1 MRHHRNNY
9 DALRLLGALLVLL
22 NHSMELSAQHG
33 FGFAGQSVS
42 TLGVKIFFCISG
54 YLVAT
59 SWMNDPNP
67 LRFLVRRAR
76 RILPAL
82 ALVVILGILVIGPV
96 FTTVPLAE
104 YFASPMTF
112 RYLGNIVFYVSYAL
126 PGVFATLPIP
136 YALNGSLWTL
146 PVEVTLYVLVPIYVF
161 AGRRHAAAMVAL
173 FLAAV
178 ALSTYFFVQRPALFA
193 VAGTEFWTASTLVP
207 YFVGGALLAS
217 LRLERFLDARLG
229 VAGIVLMHFL
239 APRLGYGA
247 EIALCVVLPYA
258 TIAVGRASWLVLREA
273 GRWGDFSYGIYLWAF
288 PIQQSIVQVLGTG
301 IGGLGNAAIALP
313 LTLGMAA
320 LSYHLVEKRAM
331 RIGMSL
337 RLPVP
342 TAPVTS

>member
-1 MRHHRNNY
+1 VIHHRNNY
-9 DALRLLGALLVLL
+9 DALRLLGAVLVLV
-22 NHSMELSAQHG
+22 NHSMELG
-33 FGFAGQSVS
+33 GGRVLGFAGQSIS

-59 SWMNDPNP
+59 SWMNDPSP
-67 LRFLVRRAR
+67 IRFLVRRAR

-82 ALVVILGILVIGPV
+82 ALVVILSILVIGPV
-96 FTTVPLAE
+96 FTTVPLAD
-104 YFASPMTF
+104 YFASPTTF

-136 YALNGSLWTL
+136 HAVNGSLWTL
-146 PVEVTLYVLVPIYVF
+146 PVEITLYGLVPLYVF
-161 AGRRHAAAMVAL
+161 AARRHAAAMVAL

-229 VAGIVLMHFL
+229 VAGIVLMSFL
-239 APRLGYGA
+239 APRLGHWA
-247 EIALCVVLPYA
+247 EVALCVVLPYA
-258 TIAVGRASWLVLREA
+258 AISVGRASWPVLREA
-273 GRWGDFSYGIYLWAF
+273 GRRGDFSYGCYLWAF

-301 IGGLGNAAIALP
+301 IGGWGNAAIALP
-313 LTLGMAA
+313 LTLGMAM

-331 RIGMSL
+331 RIGTSL
-337 RLPVP
+337 RLPMQ
-342 TAPVTS
+342 TATATS

>member
-22 NHSMELSAQHG
+22 NHSMELSAGRG

-59 SWMNDPNP
+59 SWMNDPSP
-67 LRFLVRRAR
+67 VRFLVRRAR

-82 ALVVILGILVIGPV
+82 ALVVILSILVIGPV
-96 FTTVPLAE
+96 FTTLPLAE
-104 YFASPMTF
+104 YFAHPWIV
-112 RYLGNIVFYVSYAL
+112 RYLGNVVFYVSYVL

-136 YALNGSLWTL
+136 NAVNGSLWTL
-146 PVEVTLYVLVPIYVF
+146 PIEVTLYVLVPIYVF
-161 AGRRHAAAMVAL
+161 AGRVHAAAMTGL

-178 ALSTYFFVQRPALFA
+178 GLSTYFFVQRPAFFV
-193 VAGTEFWTASTLVP
+193 VAGTEFWTGATLVP

-229 VAGIVLMHFL
+229 VAGIVLMYFL
-239 APRLGYGA
+239 APRMGYWA
-247 EIALCVVLPYA
+247 EITLCVVLPYA
-258 TIAVGRASWLVLREA
+258 TIAVGRASWPVLREA

-301 IGGLGNAAIALP
+301 IGGLNNAAIALP
-313 LTLGMAA
+313 LTLGMAM

-331 RIGMSL
+331 RIGTPM
-337 RLPVP
+337 RLPVQ
-342 TAPVTS
+342 TAPATS